1 MDQNINLKDIDNRIQ
16 AMKREAEKLKEMA
29 GNFPALDKNMT
40 RILASI
46 KMLELNISDVVE
58 LA

>member
-1 MDQNINLKDIDNRIQ
+1 MDQTMDLREIDSRIQ
-16 AMKREAEKLKEMA
+16 AMKREAEELKSMA

-58 LA
+58 FV